1 MKKIF
6 ITSILFY
13 SFQGFS
19 EEYLCS
25 GILGDKT
32 EIKTYERKED
42 YFLYTTRGWHFKIIH
57 ENEIHIMLGYINYYQ
72 SPGETTLFL
81 TIINKDTLNFT
92 ERFISSEDDRNTVI
106 FLKGNCL
113 LR

>member
-6 ITSILFY
+6 IASILFY

-32 EIKTYERKED
+32 EIKTYERKGD

-57 ENEIHIMLGYINYYQ
+57 ENEIHIMLGKITDYQ
-72 SPGETTLFL
+72 SPEQTTLFL

-92 ERFISSEDDRNTVI
+92 ERFISSEDDTNTVN

>member
-25 GILGDKT
+25 GIVGDET
-32 EIKTYERKED
+32 QIKSYERKGD
-42 YFLYTTRGWHFKIIH
+42 YFLYTTRGWDFKILH
-57 ENEIHIMLGYINYYQ
+57 ENEIHIMLGNIAHYP
-72 SPGETTLFL
+72 SLEETSIFL
-81 TIINKDTLNFT
+81 TIIDKDTLTFT
-92 ERFISSEDDRNTVI
+92 ERFINSDNDTNTVN